1 MVTQNMIGNDELLKI
16 DGFDDAIIGVERSIE
31 PKLVYDIDKI
41 AEILMTREQMTEEDA
56 YDYISYNI
64 TSAYVGEKTP
74 ILIKVGKL
82 KDFI

>member
-1 MVTQNMIGNDELLKI
+1 MIQNMNGDELLKI
-16 DGFDDAIIGVERSIE
+16 DGFDDAIIGVEESVKS
-31 PKLVYDIDKI
+31 KLVYDIDKI
-41 AEILMTREQMTEEDA
+41 AEILMTREQMTKEDS

-64 TSAYVGEKTP
+64 TSAYIGEKTP

>member
-1 MVTQNMIGNDELLKI
+1 MTLNMNGDELLKI
-16 DGFDDAIIGVERSIE
+16 DGFDEAIIGVQESIE

>member
-1 MVTQNMIGNDELLKI
+1 MMPNTNGDELLKI
-16 DGFDDAIIGVERSIE
+16 DGFDEAIIGVQESIE

-56 YDYISYNI
+56 YEYISYNI